1 MPATPSQPLPLPLP
15 TAAAPAPRRLDV
27 RGQFCPLPVLF
38 SVREIRRLQVGETLE
53 VVGDDPGMLE
63 DMPVWCERAGHR
75 LLTLEERD
83 GEVRCLIEKGVPR
96 LRTLDA
102 P

>member
-1 MPATPSQPLPLPLP
+1 MNSPEPH
-15 TAAAPAPRRLDV
+15 RLDV

-38 SVREIRRLQVGETLE
+38 SVREIRRLQVGEQLE

-75 LLTLEERD
+75 LLAIEEVD
-83 GEVRCLIEKGVPR
+83 GEVRCLIEKGAPR
-96 LRTLDA
+96 PRSSS
-102 P
+102 PNP